1 MGINVRGCHYF
12 HGDIDYRVVE
22 QDGKTGVE
30 FSWDGNDEMDP
41 AQGRGWAVLD
51 GNEIEGRLFIHRGD
65 ESAFRAVRK
74 GR

>member
-1 MGINVRGCHYF
+1 VGINIRGCRYF

-22 QDGKTGVE
+22 QDGETGIE
-30 FSWDGNDEMDP
+30 FSWDGNDDMDP

-51 GNEIEGRLFIHRGD
+51 GDGIEGRIFFHRGD